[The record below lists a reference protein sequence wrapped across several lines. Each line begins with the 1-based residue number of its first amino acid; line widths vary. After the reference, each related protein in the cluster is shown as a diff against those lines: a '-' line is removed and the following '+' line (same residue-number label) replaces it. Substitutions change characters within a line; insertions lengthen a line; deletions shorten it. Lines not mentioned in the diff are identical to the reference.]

1 MQLAILLGHR
11 SYGRYGTEESC
22 DIACRFCY
30 WLLAI
35 EDYPHEF
42 SRPAKHPYPLNYRV
56 VIYIQ
61 HIGVGVCVGHAWQEG
76 KIKEGKKILDTFDW
90 EHTIYIQPL
99 LEKDKKKTLGV
110 YGIPLKDIYLNNM
123 ARLKPPRS
131 CDLQNMD
138 HLCKNCY
145 YFLRVEKFFD

>member
-1 MQLAILLGHR
+1 MTVCCYICLTNISIMPSCRWTDSLNPCHCFQLAILLGQR
-11 SYGRYGTEESC
+11 SYGRYGTKESC

-76 KIKEGKKILDTFDW
+76 KELQRVLQRLCTGILMVKN
-90 EHTIYIQPL
+90 TI
-99 LEKDKKKTLGV
+99 
-110 YGIPLKDIYLNNM
+110 
-123 ARLKPPRS
+123 
-131 CDLQNMD
+131 
-138 HLCKNCY
+138 
-145 YFLRVEKFFD
+145 